1 MVMQTIRVGLG
12 RLYNASACS
21 NLGRDEILLPFPLG
35 SIEVRAYI
43 GPNPQHIIG
52 TWTVGPPQPQ
62 DPAAQKT
69 VYVGREYVVPS
80 PEKFPSDFY
89 TELVAVQQIKVK
101 GDLASA
107 FQSRDMQARAEILR
121 IAEEHRPSFTMALD
135 CVAGILGLRLHSL
148 LVTTPITEQL
158 YAYRDKGSPYAYT
171 MSLPITVTESYLLD
185 ISNEG
190 LEAIRAKMPLLERKW
205 TWEKASEILAWL
217 LRAWGAEDP
226 ILRFVSLF
234 IPLDCVIPGM
244 PRSKDDWEQRRRDL
258 LSLIQMQSQAE
269 DRDQLANFVTELR
282 FQSPSIISRFETWAA
297 QAALPG
303 WAQDVAAFK
312 QFQKMRNSLVHAGR
326 KGFEPRVTVGKKDVR
341 TLEDITE
348 RYVSLALFGD
358 ANVYQSRKRPTVQKT
373 E

>member
-1 MVMQTIRVGLG
+1 
-12 RLYNASACS
+12 
-21 NLGRDEILLPFPLG
+21 
-35 SIEVRAYI
+35 VRAYI

-52 TWTVGPPQPQ
+52 TWTVGPSQPQ

-158 YAYRDKGSPYAYT
+158 YAYRDKGSPYAFT
-171 MSLPITVTESYLLD
+171 MSLPIMVTESYLLD

-244 PRSKDDWEQRRRDL
+244 PPSKDDWEQRRREL

-312 QFQKMRNSLVHAGR
+312 QFQKMR
-326 KGFEPRVTVGKKDVR
+326 
-341 TLEDITE
+341 
-348 RYVSLALFGD
+348 LACARRSEGL
-358 ANVYQSRKRPTVQKT
+358 
-373 E
+373 

>member
-21 NLGRDEILLPFPLG
+21 NLGRDEILFPFPLG

-52 TWTVGPPQPQ
+52 TWTVGSPQPQ

-158 YAYRDKGSPYAYT
+158 YAYRDKGSPYAFT
-171 MSLPITVTESYLLD
+171 MSLPITVTESYLQRFWH
-185 ISNEG
+185 G
-190 LEAIRAKMPLLERKW
+190 FCARGER
-205 TWEKASEILAWL
+205 
-217 LRAWGAEDP
+217 R
-226 ILRFVSLF
+226 
-234 IPLDCVIPGM
+234 IP
-244 PRSKDDWEQRRRDL
+244 
-258 LSLIQMQSQAE
+258 
-269 DRDQLANFVTELR
+269 
-282 FQSPSIISRFETWAA
+282 
-297 QAALPG
+297 
-303 WAQDVAAFK
+303 
-312 QFQKMRNSLVHAGR
+312 
-326 KGFEPRVTVGKKDVR
+326 
-341 TLEDITE
+341 
-348 RYVSLALFGD
+348 Y
-358 ANVYQSRKRPTVQKT
+358 
-373 E
+373 